1 MANEPHHDHV
11 VETFPELDEI
21 SDEDLERKTV
31 EAWALAMAETG
42 VTDLTGV
49 PWRPPEQERLELGE
63 EWLVDH
69 VREVAAG
76 GLALAEL
83 LDERP
88 SVDIDTDVVVA
99 GGLLH
104 DVSKLY
110 EFDGFER
117 TEIGRLLGHPYY
129 GIYVAGSV
137 DLPPE
142 LVAITVN
149 HTSVTNVEPATIEA
163 AIVRQ
168 ADYASAAAI
177 RGKDGRDLRDV

>member
-1 MANEPHHDHV
+1 MTDQRRREHV
-11 VETFPELDEI
+11 IETFPELEEIRDDEI
-21 SDEDLERKTV
+21 RRKTID
-31 EAWALAMAETG
+31 AWALAMAENG
-42 VTDLTGV
+42 VEDLTGV
-49 PWRPPEQERLELGE
+49 PWLPPDQQRLDLGDV
-63 EWLVDH
+63 WLVDH

-83 LDERP
+83 LNERR
-88 SVDIDTDVVVA
+88 DAGIETDTVVA

-110 EFDGFER
+110 EFEGFER
-117 TEIGRLLGHPYY
+117 TEIGTLLGHPYY
-129 GIYVAGSV
+129 GVYVAGSV
-137 DLPPE
+137 DLPPD

-163 AIVRQ
+163 AIVSQ

-177 RGKDGRDLRDV
+177 WGAGGRDLRNV

>member
-1 MANEPHHDHV
+1 MTGSHHDHV
-11 VETFPELDEI
+11 EATFPELGEI
-21 SDEDLERKTV
+21 TDEDLRERTV
-31 EAWALAMAETG
+31 EAWVLAMEENG
-42 VTDLTGV
+42 VEDLSTV
-49 PWRPPEQERLELGE
+49 PWRPPDQERLGLGE

-83 LDERP
+83 LNGTRDAGL
-88 SVDIDTDVVVA
+88 DTDVVVA
-99 GGLLH
+99 GGLVH

-110 EFDGFER
+110 EFHGFEE
-117 TEIGRLLGHPYY
+117 TAIGDLLGHPYY
-129 GIYVAGSV
+129 GVYVAGRV
-137 DLPPE
+137 GLPPE

-163 AIVRQ
+163 SLVQQ

-177 RGKDGRDLRDV
+177 WGQGGRDLREV